1 MPQSSRGGKKERAQ
15 DSLSASRT
23 RLHICNEGFHKNDLA
38 KRAEKPLNPNAF
50 VSQRGKKKHPTGLY
64 QILSDVMAGA
74 EGLFLL
80 ARRSSVRAALTCQ
93 RACHSLP
100 PPSSPS
106 SP

>member
-64 QILSDVMAGA
+64 QILSDVMV
-74 EGLFLL
+74 ELCPQYPNT
-80 ARRSSVRAALTCQ
+80 R
-93 RACHSLP
+93 
-100 PPSSPS
+100 
-106 SP
+106 